1 MSKAFNIATNL
12 GAYQSAFD
20 SSGDLTAPN
29 ITTDSISAANLSIPP
44 STSPGSPSQ
53 GDLYLDI
60 SDDNLKIYNGTIWKN
75 IPEDLSNTPNVTGK
89 AIAMSILFG

>member
-1 MSKAFNIATNL
+1 MSRVRNL
-12 GAYQSAFD
+12 VDYLSQTADFD
-20 SSGDLTAPN
+20 GDGVKTLTA
-29 ITTDSISAANLSIPP
+29 DSISAVNLSIPP
-44 STSPGSPSQ
+44 SASPGNPSQ

-60 SDDNLKIYNGTIWKN
+60 SDNNLKIYNGTIWKN